1 MKLNINRNMKLLLK
15 NKAVLYIVLFIAV
28 TNAMGYLM
36 VSNFEAITLFFLV
49 GLLTSYFSKNMIVVM
64 LVAIIATN
72 LLVGGK
78 QISRTPLLEGL
89 KNKKKGE
96 KGKNHDDG
104 EEDDEDE
111 DDKEEKEALSAL
123 NPTAVNDSGEE
134 LDFPGSL
141 EAAYDNLDKLLSS
154 DAINKMS
161 ADTQKLAEKQQ
172 KLMGNIEK
180 LEPMMS
186 DAKKMMESLNNGKIE
201 SMMEKFLPSAKK

>member
-1 MKLNINRNMKLLLK
+1 MKINISRNMKLLLK

-89 KNKKKGE
+89 KNKKGE
-96 KGKNHDDG
+96 DHEDG
-104 EEDDEDE
+104 EEDHDDE
-111 DDKEEKEALSAL
+111 DDKEDKEPLSSL
-123 NPTAVNDSGEE
+123 KPTTVNDEDAE

-180 LEPMMS
+180 LEPMMN

-201 SMMEKFLPSAKK
+201 SMMEKFLPSAKKN

>member
-1 MKLNINRNMKLLLK
+1 MKLLLK

-89 KNKKKGE
+89 KNKKGE
-96 KGKNHDDG
+96 DHEDG
-104 EEDDEDE
+104 EEDHDDE
-111 DDKEEKEALSAL
+111 DDKEDKEPLSSL
-123 NPTAVNDSGEE
+123 KPTTVNDEDAE

-180 LEPMMS
+180 LEPMMN

-201 SMMEKFLPSAKK
+201 SMMEKFLPSAKKN